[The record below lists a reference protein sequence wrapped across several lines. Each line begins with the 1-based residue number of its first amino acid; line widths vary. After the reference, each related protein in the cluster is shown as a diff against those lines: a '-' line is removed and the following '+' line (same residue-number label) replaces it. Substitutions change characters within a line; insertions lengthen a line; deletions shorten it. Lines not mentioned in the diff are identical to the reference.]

1 MSVGADSFNVT
12 SIGRNR
18 RSLPHGAA
26 RDAANRTHAGVRV
39 QRCRTRTGLRHFC
52 MERRVARAPLTD
64 SADGANSQGWIT
76 GPARPG
82 VVGNTVRQLEKEFT
96 HGNEAQEGCEKAR
109 QESEEEEEGCKT
121 QSSSKEETREEEKGG
136 PKGRQEKSCEET
148 RQEESQEADDGDQ
161 ACGETCGARAG
172 GGSCCSVDGGC
183 AWGKDCP

>member
-1 MSVGADSFNVT
+1 
-12 SIGRNR
+12 
-18 RSLPHGAA
+18 
-26 RDAANRTHAGVRV
+26 
-39 QRCRTRTGLRHFC
+39 

-96 HGNEAQEGCEKAR
+96 HGNEAQEGCEEAR
-109 QESEEEEEGCKT
+109 QESQEEEEGCKT
-121 QSSSKEETREEEKGG
+121 QSGSEEETCEEEKGG

-172 GGSCCSVDGGC
+172 GSSCCSVDGGC